1 MPGLSPLKFLL
12 FNSPHSL
19 ALLDPDLTTFLS
31 SKHVAHTK
39 DNLSARLLAFLLCE
53 SFHLPSISAAFRRAR
68 IGPCYLAPE
77 LLPSLWPLLPSRLW
91 LALPVCL
98 PPTGLYFHSFFTSFS
113 LLHGCLEDLSCF
125 LDDILTSLDVSL
137 YQISPIVL
145 PLSWYTS
152 ENQVAAQSGTINS
165 WTSTVPGPASAPL
178 HLPCLPP
185 LWLSETLASL
195 CRPLTSPS
203 VAHRSPSTC
212 HQGARLADC
221 THLSPPE
228 GKMCPF
234 LIYYGL
240 NICTPK
246 FTC

>member
-1 MPGLSPLKFLL
+1 MNPFTLPPSQPPFAGPELGLVIWLPSYF
-12 FNSPHSL
+12 PHYGPCFP
-19 ALLDPDLTTFLS
+19 AVCGWHFLS
-31 SKHVAHTK
+31 VYLPLVFIST
-39 DNLSARLLAFLLCE
+39 LS
-53 SFHLPSISAAFRRAR
+53 SLPS
-68 IGPCYLAPE
+68 
-77 LLPSLWPLLPSRLW
+77 PSRMDASIPHL
-91 LALPVCL
+91 
-98 PPTGLYFHSFFTSFS
+98 G
-113 LLHGCLEDLSCF
+113 CF

-137 YQISPIVL
+137 CQVSPIVL
-145 PLSWYTS
+145 PLSRYTS

-185 LWLSETLASL
+185 LWLSETLASFR
-195 CRPLTSPS
+195 RPLTSPS